1 MSNYSTEQEPAQR
14 PAVTHPHRPAAPVSP
29 AQGGPSGKKKRRF
42 PTLWVVLAGVILL
55 VAYIWRQT
63 HAPVPGARPM
73 PGAGRRSSRSFGM
86 FGPLPVVA
94 LPAVKGD
101 LNVYLNGL
109 GTVTPLAN
117 VAVRTQISG
126 ILMQVNFKE
135 GQMVNKGDL
144 LAVIDPRPY
153 QVALEQAQGQLQQAQ
168 AQLKEA
174 QVDLGRYETLAQQ
187 DSIAKQQVDSQRA
200 LVSQYQGLVV
210 TDQAAIDSAKL
221 NLTYCHIVAP
231 VTGRVG
237 LRLIDSGNY
246 VTPGDSN
253 GLVVLTE
260 VKPMSV
266 LFTLPEDN
274 VPEVAARIHS
284 GATLTVDAYDRSL
297 TKKLAT
303 GTLSTLDNQVDTTTG
318 TFKLRAIFANEDES
332 LFPQQFV
339 NIKMLLDVARGATII
354 STSAI
359 ERGQQGTF
367 VYLVKPDDTVTA
379 TPVTLGPVDGE
390 HVAVLS
396 GLAVG
401 ALVVVDGADKL
412 KEGMQVVVQ
421 HAEGAAAP
429 AAAPG
434 AVAPWKGAG
443 GASAAPAGADG
454 TRRRRRAAGADG
466 APAGAPAGAP
476 PAPSTDPKN

>member
-1 MSNYSTEQEPAQR
+1 
-14 PAVTHPHRPAAPVSP
+14 
-29 AQGGPSGKKKRRF
+29 
-42 PTLWVVLAGVILL
+42 
-55 VAYIWRQT
+55 
-63 HAPVPGARPM
+63 
-73 PGAGRRSSRSFGM
+73 M

-101 LNVYLNGL
+101 LNVYLSGL

-117 VAVRTQISG
+117 VTVRTQISG
-126 ILMQVNFKE
+126 VLMQINFKE

-144 LAVIDPRPY
+144 LVVIDPRPY

-221 NLTYCHIVAP
+221 NLTYCHVVAP

-237 LRLIDSGNY
+237 LRQVDAGNY
-246 VTPGDSN
+246 VTPSDAN

-274 VPEVAARIHS
+274 VPEVIARLHAGS
-284 GATLTVDAYDRSL
+284 TLPVEAYDRSL
-297 TKKLAT
+297 STKLAS
-303 GTLSTLDNQVDTTTG
+303 GTLSTIDNQVDTTTG

-339 NIKMLLDVARGATII
+339 NIKLLLDVARGATII

-390 HVAVLS
+390 HVVVLS

-401 ALVVVDGADKL
+401 DLVVVDGADKL

-421 HAEGAAAP
+421 TAAGAP
-429 AAAPG
+429 AAAAPTG
-434 AVAPWKGAG
+434 ATPWKKTG
-443 GASAAPAGADG
+443 GASGGDG
-454 TRRRRRAAGADG
+454 TRRRRRPADG
-466 APAGAPAGAP
+466 AGAPAGSSPAPAAP
-476 PAPSTDPKN
+476 PAS

>member
-1 MSNYSTEQEPAQR
+1 MSNYSTEQEPAR
-14 PAVTHPHRPAAPVSP
+14 SPAVTHPIRPIAPVAP
-29 AQGGPSGKKKRRF
+29 VPGADAGRKKRKF
-42 PTLWVVLAGVILL
+42 PTLWVVLAAVILL

-63 HAPVPGARPM
+63 HAAVPGARTM
-73 PGAGRRSSRSFGM
+73 PGAGRRSTRSFGM

-117 VAVRTQISG
+117 VTVRTQISG

-153 QVALEQAQGQLQQAQ
+153 QVALEQASGQLQQAQ

-246 VTPGDSN
+246 VTPGDSS

-303 GTLSTLDNQVDTTTG
+303 GTLGTVDNQVDTTTG

-390 HVAVLS
+390 RVAVLS

-421 HAEGAAAP
+421 HQDGTAAP
-429 AAAPG
+429 ATG
-434 AVAPWKGAG
+434 AGATAAPWKGAG
-443 GASAAPAGADG
+443 GAAAGTAPAGTDG
-454 TRRRRRAAGADG
+454 TRRRRRPAGAEG
-466 APAGAPAGAP
+466 APAGTPP
-476 PAPSTDPKN
+476 PAPSSEPKN

>member
-1 MSNYSTEQEPAQR
+1 
-14 PAVTHPHRPAAPVSP
+14 
-29 AQGGPSGKKKRRF
+29 
-42 PTLWVVLAGVILL
+42 
-55 VAYIWRQT
+55 
-63 HAPVPGARPM
+63 
-73 PGAGRRSSRSFGM
+73 
-86 FGPLPVVA
+86 
-94 LPAVKGD
+94 
-101 LNVYLNGL
+101 
-109 GTVTPLAN
+109 
-117 VAVRTQISG
+117 
-126 ILMQVNFKE
+126 
-135 GQMVNKGDL
+135 MVNKGDL

-153 QVALEQAQGQLQQAQ
+153 QVALEQASGQLQQAQ

-246 VTPGDSN
+246 VTPGDSS

-303 GTLSTLDNQVDTTTG
+303 GTLGTVDNQVDTTTG

-390 HVAVLS
+390 RVAVLS

-421 HAEGAAAP
+421 HQDGTAAP
-429 AAAPG
+429 ATG
-434 AVAPWKGAG
+434 AGATAAPWKGAG
-443 GASAAPAGADG
+443 GAAAGTAPAGTDG
-454 TRRRRRAAGADG
+454 TRRRRRPAGAEG
-466 APAGAPAGAP
+466 APAGTPP
-476 PAPSTDPKN
+476 PAPSSEPKN

>member
-1 MSNYSTEQEPAQR
+1 
-14 PAVTHPHRPAAPVSP
+14 
-29 AQGGPSGKKKRRF
+29 
-42 PTLWVVLAGVILL
+42 VVLAGVALL
-55 VAYIWRQT
+55 IVYIWRQT
-63 HAPVPGARPM
+63 HAAAPGARPA
-73 PGAGRRSSRSFGM
+73 GQGGGRRSTRAFGM

-117 VAVRTQISG
+117 VTVRTQISG

-135 GQMVNKGDL
+135 GQMVNRGDL

-237 LRLIDSGNY
+237 LRQVDSGNY

-274 VPEVAARIHS
+274 VPQVVARIHT
-284 GATLTVDAYDRSL
+284 GVALPVDAYDRTLSV
-297 TKKLAT
+297 KLAS
-303 GTLSTLDNQVDTTTG
+303 GTLGTVDNQVDTTTG
-318 TFKLRAIFANEDES
+318 TFKLRAIFPNEDES
-332 LFPQQFV
+332 LFPNQFV

-354 STSAI
+354 PTSAI

-367 VYLVKPDDTVTA
+367 VYVVQPDSTVTA
-379 TPVTLGPVDGE
+379 RPVTLGPADGE
-390 HVAVLS
+390 HVVALS
-396 GLAVG
+396 GLANGEVI
-401 ALVVVDGADKL
+401 VVDGADKL

-421 HAEGAAAP
+421 TASGAPVGAAASPGAPPPAGGWKGSTGAP
-429 AAAPG
+429 AAG
-434 AVAPWKGAG
+434 AAG
-443 GASAAPAGADG
+443 DG
-454 TRRRRRAAGADG
+454 THRRRRAQGADG
-466 APAGAPAGAP
+466 APAGDTPAAAKPPAG
-476 PAPSTDPKN
+476 DGKN